1 MIIDGKT
8 KLYGLIG
15 CPVEHT
21 FSPFMHNAAFNSLKI
36 NAVYVPLPVKE
47 ENFKEALKGLCA
59 LGFKGI
65 NVTIP
70 YKEKVI
76 PCLSEIDSSASLIG
90 AVNTVVIK
98 DGKFWGYNTDWMGVK
113 DSLKNDAGFD
123 IKGKKVFIFG
133 AGGAAKAVVFALLH
147 AQADSVY
154 LTDIAA
160 KKAKNLVSQAN
171 KNFKNKK
178 VEFFP
183 SLDGIKAQEK
193 IKEADLVINA
203 AGVGMYPKD
212 SALVKPCWI
221 RKEQLAYDLI
231 YNPPLTN
238 FLKAYKQKGAGVLN
252 GEGLLLYQGVK
263 AFELFTSKTAPV
275 QVMKGALKKHIISLE
290 RMVF

>member
-15 CPVEHT
+15 WPVGHT
-21 FSPFMHNAAFNSLKI
+21 FSPFMHDAAFRDLKI
-36 NAVYVPLPVKE
+36 NAVYIPLPVKE

-76 PCLSEIDSSASLIG
+76 PYLSEIDSSASLIG
-90 AVNTVVIK
+90 AVNTVIIK
-98 DGKFWGYNTDWMGVK
+98 DGKFFGYNTDWMGVLS
-113 DSLKNDAGFD
+113 SLKNDAGFD

-147 AQADSVY
+147 ARADNVY
-154 LTDIAA
+154 VTDIAV
-160 KKAKNLVSQAN
+160 KKARNLVSQAN

-178 VEFFP
+178 VEFLP
-183 SLDGIKAQEK
+183 SVDQIKVQEK
-193 IKEADLVINA
+193 IKEADLVVNA
-203 AGVGMYPKD
+203 TGVGMRAGD
-212 SALVKPCWI
+212 SALVKPRWI

-238 FLKAYKQKGAGVLN
+238 FLRAYKQKGAGVLN

-275 QVMKGALKKHIISLE
+275 QVMKKALKKHIKS
-290 RMVF
+290 F